1 MPRNEYRRYFV
12 ADLIILPFF
21 HRLVVMTRLIPL
33 LALILFASEPLA
45 AACGN
50 LLDYS
55 HRRLASQAE
64 DNLCESYG
72 GNVILV
78 VNTASRC
85 GFTSQFEGLEALYQ
99 KYRDDGFVILGFP
112 SDDFRQEMAEEEDTA
127 EVCFINYGVTFP
139 MFATSP
145 VRGSDA
151 NALFQALAEAERAPR
166 WNFTKYLIGRDGT
179 VLESFGSRTAPLES
193 PLESRVA
200 EAVAAGPPS

>member
-1 MPRNEYRRYFV
+1 M
-12 ADLIILPFF
+12 I
-21 HRLVVMTRLIPL
+21 RLIPL
-33 LALILFASEPLA
+33 LALLVLVSEPLA

-64 DNLCESYG
+64 DNLCEAYG
-72 GNVILV
+72 GNVVLV

-99 KYRDDGFVILGFP
+99 KYRDEGLVVLGFP

-139 MFATSP
+139 VFATSP
-145 VRGSDA
+145 VRGADA
-151 NALFQALAEAERAPR
+151 NPLFQALAEAEQAPR
-166 WNFTKYLIGRDGT
+166 WNFTKYLIGRDGK
-179 VLESFGSRTAPLES
+179 VLESFGSRVAPMDSELEK
-193 PLESRVA
+193 RVV
-200 EAVAAGPPS
+200 EALAANPAS